1 MARTKVFRLFLAAV
15 LVLALATLVAVGSH
29 SSWVISI
36 TQESSNSLTI
46 GVATPTES
54 GTIMAG
60 PCDGCSGGGGGGG

>member
-1 MARTKVFRLFLAAV
+1 MARTKVFRLFLAVV
-15 LVLALATLVAVGSH
+15 LVLALAILVAVGSH

-54 GTIMAG
+54 GTFMAG